1 MILKIYGEGKPGYG
15 KTILCSQAIED
26 LQNLIAATS
35 SSSSVGPG
43 LVVYFYFTNLQNESR
58 LGGGAFR
65 AVLTQILQARRSDP
79 DFIDIGSL
87 LYDNGKGQ
95 NRASDKEVR
104 DIVHLFLNRLGPSV
118 LVFDGIDECS
128 DIEDFLLSI
137 NDILLESSC
146 KILIFTRPITEI
158 PGPIGHRKF
167 HHIILENEKNF
178 GDIEIYLR
186 MRIAKLVEG
195 NAIAGDLV
203 LDGVVAQLCRRANSM
218 FLWAVLMSNYLSSP
232 YLTPKERLDAIYQ
245 LNRFEGLDAMYS
257 RILEEIHRRLPER
270 QLPKVTRIF
279 QWLAVARRPLRLEA
293 LRAGL
298 AVQQDRPATS
308 FDFIQNFGNVLPQ
321 LCGSLVETRGDG
333 TVDFIHVSV
342 LEYLTQRDEGRHRVL
357 KPFSI
362 GFQSAEVSMTVLC
375 LSHLTYEVP
384 NGPLTSS
391 SAFTP
396 QRDVV
401 ETQLPLLDYVAECW
415 PWHAGRSFMLLGPSG
430 SFAPLHTM
438 ITAIKVFIKNKIPVT
453 TWIEALFLF
462 RQVPN
467 LTTLV
472 SNVTLFCDRLVPS
485 SATEALQLADT
496 LERFSTQLG
505 ILYERWHKTLV
516 SQPNEIWCPSIQAW
530 SQCEFIF
537 DENLATVTPLSSE
550 NERDWILVSSQVS
563 SDSTEVGMLK
573 VLPPAPSS
581 SVHQSMATPGQAKGP
596 KDGWKA
602 AYEIWSLETLNI
614 ISRNE
619 FSILREIPQ
628 HQSERFQMP
637 VAFSQ
642 SLRSIVVEDTVFRIT
657 DELSGTQSLQIYS
670 QVLPASGCRHEKRSK
685 TVQRNWRE
693 TSMHIRHSAPNH
705 ACYEWFYYIFSPS
718 SQYLAALEGD
728 NFGIS
733 GSWVLTLYEEPF
745 PSTSKP
751 FFVPV
756 ASIYLSFSP
765 LITMS
770 CHEGAQAVRKQ
781 NLVCFHP
788 FEPVIAFC
796 PDDTVA
802 IWKFTVE
809 GSYSLN
815 FFD

>member
-1 MILKIYGEGKPGYG
+1 M
-15 KTILCSQAIED
+15 A
-26 LQNLIAATS
+26 
-35 SSSSVGPG
+35 
-43 LVVYFYFTNLQNESR
+43 YFYFTNLQNDSR

-95 NRASDKEVR
+95 NKASDKEVR
-104 DIVHLFLNRLGPSV
+104 DVVHLFLKRLGPSY

-128 DIEDFLLSI
+128 DIDDFLLSI

-146 KILIFTRPITEI
+146 KILIFTRPIMEI
-158 PGPIGHRKF
+158 PGPIGHGKF
-167 HHIILENEKNF
+167 HHIILENEKNG

-186 MRIAKLVEG
+186 MRMAKLVERT
-195 NAIAGDLV
+195 AIAGDLV
-203 LDGVVAQLCRRANSM
+203 LDSVVAQLCRRANSM

-257 RILEEIHRRLPER
+257 RVLEEIRRRIPER
-270 QLPKVTRIF
+270 QLFKVTRIF
-279 QWLAVARRPLRLEA
+279 QWLAVAQRPLILEA

-308 FDFIQNFGNVLPQ
+308 FDFIQNFESVLPQ
-321 LCGSLVETRGDG
+321 LCGSLVEIRGDG

-342 LEYLTQRDEGRHRVL
+342 LEYLTQRDEVRHAVL
-357 KPFSI
+357 KPFNI

-375 LSHLTYEVP
+375 LSYLTYEVP
-384 NGPLTSS
+384 NGPLASS

-401 ETQLPLLDYVAECW
+401 ETRLPLLSYIAEWW
-415 PWHAGRSFMLLGPSG
+415 PWHAGRCFMLLGPSG
-430 SFAPLHTM
+430 SCAPLHTV
-438 ITAIKVFIKNKIPVT
+438 ITAIKVFIKNKILIT

-462 RQVPN
+462 RQVPK

-472 SNVTLFCDRLVPS
+472 SNVALFCDRLLSS

-496 LERFSTQLG
+496 LERFSTQVG
-505 ILYERWHKTLV
+505 SLYERWHKVLV

-537 DENLATVTPLSSE
+537 DESLATVTPLSSE
-550 NERDWILVSSQVS
+550 DKRDWILISSQVS
-563 SDSTEVGMLK
+563 SDSNEVGMFK

-581 SVHQSMATPGQAKGP
+581 SVYQNLATPGQAKGP
-596 KDGWKA
+596 KYGWKA
-602 AYEIWSLETLNI
+602 AYEIWSLQTLNI
-614 ISRNE
+614 ISRND

-628 HQSERFQMP
+628 HESERFQMP
-637 VAFSQ
+637 VAFSP

-657 DELSGTQSLQIYS
+657 DELSGAQSLQTYS
-670 QVLPASGCRHEKRSK
+670 QVLPASGCRHNKRSK
-685 TVQRNWRE
+685 TVQRNWGE
-693 TSMHIRHSAPNH
+693 NSMHIRHSAPNH
-705 ACYEWFYYIFSPS
+705 TCYEWFYYIFSPS

-733 GSWVLTLYEEPF
+733 GSWVLTLYQDPF
-745 PSTSKP
+745 PGTSKS
-751 FFVPV
+751 FFATV
-756 ASIYLSFSP
+756 ASISLSFSP
-765 LITMS
+765 LTIMS
-770 CHEGAQAVRKQ
+770 CHEGVQAVRKQ

-788 FEPVIAFC
+788 FEPVMAFC

-802 IWKFTVE
+802 IWQFTIE
-809 GSYSLN
+809 GSNSLQ
-815 FFD
+815 FLD